1 MDGRLAGGNRGP
13 PRGMSL
19 PVEFAPAAL
28 NDRERL
34 AAFLSAESPA
44 AADRAVDILA
54 AAFER
59 LGAFP
64 LSGMPGPKGGR
75 VR

>member
-1 MDGRLAGGNRGP
+1 
-13 PRGMSL
+13 MSL

-44 AADRAVDILA
+44 VADLAVDILA